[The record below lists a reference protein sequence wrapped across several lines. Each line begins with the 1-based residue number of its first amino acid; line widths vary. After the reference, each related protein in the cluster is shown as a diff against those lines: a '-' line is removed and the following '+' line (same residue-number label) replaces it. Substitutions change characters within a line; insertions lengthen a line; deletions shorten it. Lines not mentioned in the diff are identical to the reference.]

1 MRARDA
7 DAYDTSRALRGVAMR
22 ARERGRA
29 LRGVMF
35 KAVVLALLASST
47 LARAAATP
55 GEQTQIYPRAVEGT
69 FKGDWWLDARS
80 YANASALT
88 KAGLLGGACT
98 LQVRSRFDETSR
110 VQSIVAD
117 MVLRKDE
124 YVSVQDVHVPLEGV
138 YAETSGALYMQGE
151 EKTTESFLSVT
162 NSSAFDSYFDE
173 SAYRRAMRTIAVDII
188 GTPRERI
195 RGAKL
200 SSIESK
206 DSYHRNDGV
215 TRQGRVSRAK
225 FISEGTVGTYPR
237 VCSFKLHGYVNPGAF
252 TTASPTA
259 FREYGQGTADRNR
272 DQEDLGD
279 VLDEQMEDVRPLD
292 FGDMSSEAVLVGKFV
307 SDNCGITVHLKL
319 KSQSVKVF
327 YRKVRFYT
335 YFLILTL
342 IAQGYI
348 LLQQIDE
355 SSTPSSMMRISIATV
370 GMRSVI
376 DSYFCLTHL
385 TMGILIDDLFAPLGV
400 VSAGYFILFSILEMR
415 LLVQAWRTR
424 RPHIQGWLE
433 LRTDISAV
441 YSRFYAAFMFGL
453 LLMYWTANKFIWF
466 LAFLNSYW
474 IPQII
479 RNAYYNQRQA
489 LKPSYV
495 VLTSYLRLVIPL
507 YALGC
512 PSNFM
517 HLRPNF
523 THCFLLVA
531 WTTAQVVVLMCQH
544 YIDPRYGVGDLG
556 IFPEV
561 YDYHRRVS
569 EDVLAQCGFIEGD
582 DAASERDIEM
592 GDVTSGADCVICMN
606 HVKIRTPSERMVTP
620 CNHFFHTECLT
631 RWIDIKQ
638 ECPTCRR
645 ALPPL

>member
-1 MRARDA
+1 MCARARC
-7 DAYDTSRALRGVAMR
+7 RWAMR
-22 ARERGRA
+22 G
-29 LRGVMF
+29 MSF
-35 KAVVLALLASST
+35 KAVMAFVVLAWLETST
-47 LARAAATP
+47 FARAAVTDVA
-55 GEQTQIYPRAVEGT
+55 QTRIYPRAVEGT
-69 FKGDWWLDARS
+69 FKGEWWLDARS
-80 YANASALT
+80 HANASALT
-88 KAGLLGGACT
+88 KTGLLSGACT
-98 LQVRSRFDETSR
+98 LQVRSRFDENSR
-110 VQSIVAD
+110 VQSVVAD
-117 MVLRKDE
+117 MVFRKDA
-124 YVSVQDVHVPLEGV
+124 YVSMQDVHVPLEGV
-138 YAETSGALYMQGE
+138 YAETSGALYMRGE

-162 NSSAFDSYFDE
+162 NSSVFDSYFDA
-173 SAYRRAMRTIAVDII
+173 SAYRRTMLAIALDII
-188 GTPRERI
+188 GTPRESI

-200 SSIESK
+200 ASLESK
-206 DSYHRNDGV
+206 DSYHRGDGV
-215 TRQGRVSRAK
+215 TRQGRGARAK
-225 FISEGTVGTYPR
+225 FIGEESVGTYPR
-237 VCSFKLHGYVNPGAF
+237 VCSFKLHGYVNPGTF
-252 TTASPTA
+252 SNESPTIIRA
-259 FREYGQGTADRNR
+259 REQRIRNR
-272 DQEDLGD
+272 EPQREDLGD
-279 VLDEQMEDVRPLD
+279 VLDEQMEDARPLD
-292 FGDMSSEAVLVGKFV
+292 FGDMTSEAGLVGKFV

-342 IAQGYI
+342 IAQGHI
-348 LLQQIDE
+348 LLRQIDA

-370 GMRSVI
+370 GMRSVV

-400 VSAGYFILFSILEMR
+400 VASGYFVLFSILEMR
-415 LLVQAWRTR
+415 LLVQAWRAR
-424 RPHIQGWLE
+424 RPHVQGWLE

-441 YSRFYAAFMFGL
+441 YSRFYAAFIFGL

-466 LAFLNSYW
+466 LVFINSYW
-474 IPQII
+474 IPQIL

-495 VLTSYLRLVIPL
+495 VATSYLRLAIPL
-507 YALGC
+507 YVLGC

-523 THCFLLVA
+523 AHCILLVA
-531 WTTAQVVVLMCQH
+531 WTTAQVAVLMCQH
-544 YIDPRYGVGDLG
+544 YIDPRYGIGDLG

-561 YDYHRRVS
+561 YDYHRRVP

-582 DAASERDIEM
+582 DTAGERDIEM

-620 CNHFFHTECLT
+620 CNHFFHPECLT